1 MWSRGASKAL
11 APHRSI
17 VYGGGMER
25 QYAFALTAIAQGR
38 TVLVYKGVTART
50 AKHVKTSDRLALVD
64 GVMYVDGVSAKGLTI
79 CVRPM
84 RS

>member
-1 MWSRGASKAL
+1 MQR
-11 APHRSI
+11 P
-17 VYGGGMER
+17 YN
-25 QYAFALTAIAQGR
+25 FALTAIAQGR
-38 TVLVYKGVTART
+38 TVLIYSGVTARS
-50 AKHVKTSDRLALVD
+50 AKHVKTADRLALVD